1 VKAIGRREFTASPRR
16 RMARHVRFGHGSTFS
31 LCGAIW
37 RDERRARVKTIGWVL
52 LAGLAFAS
60 AAGAGQK
67 SKGAKPAAR
76 GVSDAALAEAAKR
89 AMLSEIDY
97 GRELCDGDR
106 DIETWLKDVVG
117 ETAAKVEWRGG
128 ACELT
133 NELNPLDAGSDWC
146 GGATII
152 PKGHA
157 KEPAAIE
164 IYFEKP
170 VNGKTGK
177 AYAIRAVNYDV
188 DGLDYKRD
196 FLDFEYGY
204 RQKYEKDFVRPEVED
219 CD

>member
-1 VKAIGRREFTASPRR
+1 VNAIGRRESTASPRR
-16 RMARHVRFGHGSTFS
+16 VAQHVRFGRSSTFS
-31 LCGAIW
+31 SCGAIV
-37 RDERRARVKTIGWVL
+37 RDERRAKVKSMGWVL
-52 LAGLAFAS
+52 FAGLAFAN
-60 AAGAGQK
+60 AAGAAQK
-67 SKGAKPAAR
+67 SKGARPSAR
-76 GVSDAALAEAAKR
+76 GVSEAALAEAAKR

-117 ETAAKVEWRGG
+117 ETGAKVEWRGG

-152 PKGHA
+152 PKGHP

-170 VNGKTGK
+170 VGGKPGK

>member
-1 VKAIGRREFTASPRR
+1 MRPIAW
-16 RMARHVRFGHGSTFS
+16 
-31 LCGAIW
+31 L
-37 RDERRARVKTIGWVL
+37 L
-52 LAGLAFAS
+52 LAGLALGGAMD
-60 AAGAGQK
+60 AA
-67 SKGAKPAAR
+67 AKTKTGKAPAR
-76 GVSDAALAEAAKR
+76 GISNAALAEAAKR

-97 GRELCDGDR
+97 GHELCDGDR
-106 DIETWLKDVVG
+106 DVETWLKDVVG
-117 ETAAKVEWRGG
+117 ETAAEVEWRGG

-152 PKGHA
+152 PKGHP

-170 VNGKTGK
+170 VSGKPGK

-204 RQKYEKDFVRPEVED
+204 RQKYEKDFVRPETQD

>member
-1 VKAIGRREFTASPRR
+1 MTPLRQMRQIVRFARNSTFTSCDMIGRDGRR
-16 RMARHVRFGHGSTFS
+16 TK
-31 LCGAIW
+31 
-37 RDERRARVKTIGWVL
+37 VKPMGWVL
-52 LAGLAFAS
+52 LAGLAFAT
-60 AAGAGQK
+60 AADAAQK
-67 SKGAKPAAR
+67 SKSAKPATR
-76 GVSDAALAEAAKR
+76 GVTDSALAEAAKR

-117 ETAAKVEWRGG
+117 ETADKVEWRGG

-133 NELNPLDAGSDWC
+133 NDLNPLDAGSDWC

-152 PKGHA
+152 PKGHE

-164 IYFEKP
+164 VYFEKP
-170 VNGKTGK
+170 VKGNPGK

>member
-1 VKAIGRREFTASPRR
+1 MQT
-16 RMARHVRFGHGSTFS
+16 M
-31 LCGAIW
+31 
-37 RDERRARVKTIGWVL
+37 GWVL
-52 LAGLAFAS
+52 LASLALAN
-60 AAGAGQK
+60 AAGAAQK

-170 VNGKTGK
+170 VNGKPGK

-204 RQKYEKDFVRPEVED
+204 RQKYETDFVRPEVQD